1 MAHVVSALLCD
12 AATVREGLLHILG
25 GGITRLHRGEY
36 PAPMQVTLVA
46 QVVLTPVEVEH
57 PHDVTAIVQTEDGDV
72 VVQATGHLEAG
83 PPNPLLE
90 PGESVIL
97 PLMIGLHGVV
107 LPGPGGYSIEISVDN
122 VHQTSLSF
130 RAVTV
135 PVA

>member
-1 MAHVVSALLCD
+1 MARVASALLCD

-25 GGITRLHRGEY
+25 GGITRLHRAEY
-36 PAPMQVTLVA
+36 PAAMQVTLVA

-57 PHDVTAIVQTEDGDV
+57 GHDVTAVVQSEDGDV

-97 PLMIGLHGVV
+97 PLVIGLHGVV
-107 LPGPGGYSIEISVDN
+107 LPAPGGYSIEISVDE
-122 VHQTSLSF
+122 VHQSSIAF
-130 RAVTV
+130 RAVSV
-135 PVA
+135 PAA